1 MPESSHDQNSATRVV
16 LLIPS
21 LLSAAGGFIDTFA
34 WLAYGHVFTNAQT
47 GNIILIGVSAANGDW
62 TQALRHLPPLVAF
75 FPGIYAAQ
83 WLRQRSAPKGEF
95 HAAVAAL
102 CVEIA
107 AIVAIALL
115 PHRVPDMLVTF
126 AIAFVAA
133 LQSSCFA
140 NVGRWSYTSV
150 VTTGNL
156 RTLGKA
162 MFLGVFPNHDPAYK
176 AEARVFAVICSV
188 YAVSAILGGIVTTR
202 FHRSAV
208 VCPLILLSLALLA
221 CLDEARAGL
230 LRGQKPG
237 NL

>member
-1 MPESSHDQNSATRVV
+1 MPEAAPDRDATTLGVV
-16 LLIPS
+16 LVPS

-62 TQALRHLPPLVAF
+62 MQALRHLPPILAF
-75 FPGIYAAQ
+75 FPGVYAAQ
-83 WLRQRSAPKGEF
+83 WLRQQSGLKGEAW
-95 HAAVAAL
+95 AAIAAL
-102 CVEIA
+102 CVEVA
-107 AIVAIALL
+107 ALAGIGLL
-115 PHRVPDMLVTF
+115 PQSIPDMLVTF

-140 NVGRWSYTSV
+140 NIGKWSYTSV

-162 MFLGVFPNHDPAYK
+162 MFHGVFPGHDPSYR

-188 YAVSAILGGIVTTR
+188 YATFAILGGIVTTYI
-202 FHRSAV
+202 HRSAIA
-208 VCPLILLSLALLA
+208 CPLILLTLALLV
-221 CLDEARAGL
+221 CLYDLRARSL
-230 LRGQKPG
+230 SGQQPG
-237 NL
+237 NP